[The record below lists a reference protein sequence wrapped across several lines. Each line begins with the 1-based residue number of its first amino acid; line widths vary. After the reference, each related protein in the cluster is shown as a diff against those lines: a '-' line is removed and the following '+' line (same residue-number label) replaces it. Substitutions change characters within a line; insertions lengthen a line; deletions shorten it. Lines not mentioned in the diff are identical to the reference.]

1 MRDTQREAG
10 TQAEGE
16 AGSLQ
21 GARCGTRSQDPGIT
35 PWAEGRRSTPEPPR
49 SPQPLCSALFNQTSV
64 FHGGRRLKMVFPMWT
79 LKRQFFILLNIIL
92 ISKLLG
98 ARWFPKTLPCDVSLD
113 APKAHVIVDCTDKH
127 LTEIPGGIP
136 SNATNLTLTIN
147 HIPGISPASFH
158 QLDYLVEIDLRCNCI
173 PVRLGPKDHLCTRR
187 PQIKPR
193 SFSSLTYLKSLYLDG
208 NQLLEI
214 PEGLPPSLE
223 LLSLEANSIF
233 SIMKNNLTE
242 LTNIERLYLG
252 QNCYFRNPCNVSFFI
267 EKDAFLSLKNL
278 KLLSLK
284 DNNIT
289 YVPTTLPSTLTELYL
304 YNNAIAKIQE
314 DDFNNL
320 NQLRILD
327 LSGNCPRC
335 YNVPFPCTPCENN
348 SPLQIHESAFDALTE
363 LQVLRLHS
371 NSLQRVPQ
379 RWFKNIKKLKEL
391 DLSQN
396 FLAKEIGDAKFL
408 YLLHDLVQL
417 DLSFNYELQVYRAAL
432 NLSDAFS
439 SLKNL
444 KVLRI
449 KGYVFKELS
458 SHHLSPLQS
467 LTNLEVLDL
476 GTNFIKIAD
485 LSIFEQFKTLK
496 VIDLSMNKISP
507 SGDSGEVGFCSST
520 RTSVE
525 GHAPQVLETLH
536 YFRYDEYAR
545 SCRFK
550 NKETPSFLPFN
561 KDCYMYGQTLDLSRN
576 NIFFIKSSDFQHLS
590 FLKCLNLSGNTIGQ
604 TLNGSEFQPLVELKY
619 LDFSNN
625 RLDLLYSTAFE
636 ELRKLEVLD
645 ISSNSHYFQSEGIT
659 HMLNFTKNLKVLKKL
674 MMNNNDIAT
683 STSRTMESESLKIL
697 EFRGNHLDVL
707 WRDGDNRYLK
717 FFKNLLNLEELDISE
732 NSLSF
737 LPSGV
742 FDGMPPN
749 LKTLS
754 LVKNGLKSFHW
765 ERLQYLKNLE
775 TLDLS
780 YNELKIVPE
789 RLYNC
794 SRSLKKLILKYNQIR
809 QLTKHFLQDAFQ
821 LRYLDLSSNKIQIIQ
836 KTSFPENVLNNLEML
851 LLHHNRFLCTCDAV
865 WFVWWVNHTE
875 VTIPYLATDVTCVG
889 PGAHKGQSV
898 VSLDLYTC
906 ELDLTNLVLFSF
918 SLSLAL
924 FLMVITTANHLYFW
938 DVWYSYHYCKAK
950 IKGYR
955 RLKSLDSCYDAF
967 VVYDTKDPA
976 VTEWVLDELVAK
988 LEDPREKHFNLCLEE
1003 RDWLPGQPVL
1013 ENLSQSIQL
1022 SKKTVFVMTNKYAK
1036 TENFKIAFYLS
1047 HQRLMDEKVDVI
1059 ILIFL
1064 EKPLQKSKFLQL
1076 RKRLCKSSVL
1086 EWPRNPQAHPYFWQC
1101 LKNALA
1107 TDNHVTYSQV
1117 FKETV

>member
-1 MRDTQREAG
+1 MGQ
-10 TQAEGE
+10 
-16 AGSLQ
+16 
-21 GARCGTRSQDPGIT
+21 
-35 PWAEGRRSTPEPPR
+35 
-49 SPQPLCSALFNQTSV
+49 
-64 FHGGRRLKMVFPMWT
+64 VFPMWT
-79 LKRQFFILLNIIL
+79 LKRQLFMLLNIIL
-92 ISKLLG
+92 VSELLG

-113 APKAHVIVDCTDKH
+113 PPKAHVIVDCTDKH

-136 SNATNLTLTIN
+136 TNVTNLTLTIN
-147 HIPGISPASFH
+147 HIPSLSPASFH
-158 QLDYLVEIDLRCNCI
+158 QLDYLVEIDFRCNCI
-173 PVRLGPKDHLCTRR
+173 PVRLGPKDHLCPRR

-193 SFSSLTYLKSLYLDG
+193 SFTRLTYLKSLYLDG

-214 PEGLPPSLE
+214 PAGLPPNLQ

-284 DNNIT
+284 ANNIT

-304 YNNAIAKIQE
+304 YNNAIAKIQKE
-314 DDFNNL
+314 DFNNL
-320 NQLRILD
+320 HQLQLLD

-348 SPLQIHESAFDALTE
+348 SPLQIHPSAFDGLTE

-371 NSLQRVPQ
+371 NSLQHVPQ

-408 YLLHDLVQL
+408 YLLHNLVQL
-417 DLSFNYELQVYRAAL
+417 DLSFNYELQVYRSAL

-439 SLKNL
+439 SLKHL

-458 SHHLSPLQS
+458 SHHLSPLRS
-467 LTNLEVLDL
+467 LSNLEVLDL

-507 SGDSGEVGFCSST
+507 SGDSSEVGFCSST
-520 RTSVE
+520 RPSVE
-525 GHAPQVLETLH
+525 GQAPQVLETLH

-576 NIFFIKSSDFQHLS
+576 NIFFIKSSDFRHLS

-604 TLNGSEFQPLVELKY
+604 TLNGSEFQPLVGLKY

-636 ELRKLEVLD
+636 ELRNLEVLD

-659 HMLNFTKNLKVLKKL
+659 HMLNFTKNLKLLKKL

-683 STSRTMESESLKIL
+683 STSRTMESESLRIL

-732 NSLSF
+732 NSLTY
-737 LPSGV
+737 LPSEV

-754 LVKNGLKSFHW
+754 LVKNGLKSFNW
-765 ERLQYLKNLE
+765 ERLQHLKNLE

-780 YNELKIVPE
+780 YNELKTVPD

-809 QLTKHFLQDAFQ
+809 QLTKYFLQDAFQ

-889 PGAHKGQSV
+889 PGAHRGQSV

-906 ELDLTNLVLFSF
+906 ELDLTNLILF
-918 SLSLAL
+918 SLSLSVAL
-924 FLMVITTANHLYFW
+924 SLMVITTANHLYFW
-938 DVWYSYHYCKAK
+938 DVWYSYHFCKAK
-950 IKGYR
+950 IRGYR
-955 RLKSLDSCYDAF
+955 HLTSLDSCYDAF

-976 VTEWVLDELVAK
+976 VTEWVLDELVAN

-1036 TENFKIAFYLS
+1036 TENFKIAFYFS

-1086 EWPRNPQAHPYFWQC
+1086 EWPTNPQAQPYFWQC

-1107 TDNHVTYSQV
+1107 TDNHGTYSQV